1 MMVKN
6 VRTNKRHRPA
16 AAKRRGLPLAGL
28 FAGAALIA
36 AVSIYT
42 YSSSRSSVSEVTDGS
57 AYVRRETKDTLSPAL
72 FVGKVET
79 AYRVAQDIP
88 DVLDHLYCYCQCDK
102 HSGHKSLRSC
112 YTDNHAANCDVCVN
126 EAMDAAK
133 MMKQGYELKEI
144 RRQIDRK
151 YSRT

>member
-1 MMVKN
+1 MGKKTK
-6 VRTNKRHRPA
+6 TNKRHKPA
-16 AAKRRGLPLAGL
+16 AVKRRGLPLGAL

-36 AVSIYT
+36 VLSVYT
-42 YSSSRSSVSEVTDGS
+42 YNSSRSSVPEVTDGS
-57 AYVRRETKDTLSPAL
+57 AYVRRETKNTLSPAL
-72 FVGKVET
+72 FVGKIET
-79 AYRVAQDIP
+79 AYQVAQDIP

-102 HSGHKSLRSC
+102 HAGHKSLLSC

-133 MMKQGYELKEI
+133 MIKQGYELKEI

>member
-1 MMVKN
+1 MGKKSK
-6 VRTNKRHRPA
+6 TNKRHRPT
-16 AAKRRGLPLAGL
+16 AAKTPGLPLAAL

-36 AVSIYT
+36 ALSVYT
-42 YSSSRSSVSEVTDGS
+42 YSSSRSLVPEVTDGS
-57 AYVRRETKDTLSPAL
+57 VYVRRETKNTLSPAL
-72 FVGKVET
+72 FVGKIET
-79 AYRVAQDIP
+79 AYQVAQDIP

-102 HSGHKSLRSC
+102 HAGHKSLLSC

-133 MMKQGYELKEI
+133 MMKQGYEVKEI